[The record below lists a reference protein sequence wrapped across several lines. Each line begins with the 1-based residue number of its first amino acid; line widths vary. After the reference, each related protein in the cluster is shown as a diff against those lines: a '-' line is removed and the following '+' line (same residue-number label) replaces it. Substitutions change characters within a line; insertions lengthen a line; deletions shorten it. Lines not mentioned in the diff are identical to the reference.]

1 MTKKARNKILI
12 GVTIVGLVLALYQPI
27 QKAVWDLISE
37 NRIKELHPSIQ
48 NDVRKFI
55 NEAERKGIYLRVT
68 DGIRTFAEQDTL
80 YAQGRTAPG
89 SIVTNAKGGQSY
101 HNYGL
106 AFDVVPMVNGFPDY
120 NTDWN
125 PIAEIG
131 KRLGFFWGGD
141 FTSIDD
147 KPHFQKSFG
156 FSTGQLLAMVHNNQL
171 KDGFV
176 IV

>member
-1 MTKKARNKILI
+1 MNKKTRNRLLI
-12 GVTIVGLVLALYQPI
+12 GVAIVGLVWALYQPI
-27 QKAVWDLISE
+27 QKAVWDLVSE
-37 NRIKELHPSIQ
+37 MRIQELHPRIR
-48 NDVRKFI
+48 NDVRKFL
-55 NEAERKGIYLRVT
+55 NEAEKKGIFLRVT
-68 DGIRTFAEQDTL
+68 DGVRTFTEQDEL

-89 SIVTNAKGGQSY
+89 DIVTNARGGESY

-106 AFDVVPMVNGFPDY
+106 AVDVVPMVNGFPDY
-120 NTDWN
+120 NTDWT

-156 FSTGQLLAMVHNNQL
+156 FSTSQLLAMVNNDQL
-171 KDGFV
+171 KNGFV